1 MKRYWFVFVIF
12 TLFFLN
18 CENNINGTLC
28 KCLIFHTSTGEG
40 CRLIEITNNGTV
52 TIRKGYLPHRIDSL
66 MHNGISINP
75 NNEILLE
82 KIKAT
87 YIGHLEDSELE
98 QIKSIVSKLK
108 NVKAQNEFAEN
119 VYWDALGV
127 YFFLNGQEYGMETGE
142 CLNPDF
148 KTLTEFIIEKQ
159 RTISGNYP
167 WDYDPEIYV
176 EYVAD
181 DKCLDADT
189 CTLSNGGELL
199 N

>member
-1 MKRYWFVFVIF
+1 M
-12 TLFFLN
+12 
-18 CENNINGTLC
+18 
-28 KCLIFHTSTGEG
+28 
-40 CRLIEITNNGTV
+40 
-52 TIRKGYLPHRIDSL
+52 
-66 MHNGISINP
+66 
-75 NNEILLE
+75 
-82 KIKAT
+82 
-87 YIGHLEDSELE
+87 
-98 QIKSIVSKLK
+98 K

-159 RTISGNYP
+159 RTISGSYP
-167 WDYDPEIYV
+167 WDYDPEIYG